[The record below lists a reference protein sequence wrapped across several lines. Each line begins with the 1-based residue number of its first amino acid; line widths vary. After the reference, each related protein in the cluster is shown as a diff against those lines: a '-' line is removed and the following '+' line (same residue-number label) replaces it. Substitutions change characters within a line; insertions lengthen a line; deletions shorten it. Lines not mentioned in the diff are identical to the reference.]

1 MYSFHGSAYETSFP
15 MIWVLATNRD
25 TVMYKQI
32 LTVIINAIEVSFFL
46 IYPLDGQKTKK
57 TKTKSADFFVN
68 TGILDKLFQKEPKF

>member
-1 MYSFHGSAYETSFP
+1 MLFLFQMYSFHGSAYETSFP

-46 IYPLDGQKTKK
+46 LIHWMVKKLKNQK
-57 TKTKSADFFVN
+57 
-68 TGILDKLFQKEPKF
+68 PKVLIFL